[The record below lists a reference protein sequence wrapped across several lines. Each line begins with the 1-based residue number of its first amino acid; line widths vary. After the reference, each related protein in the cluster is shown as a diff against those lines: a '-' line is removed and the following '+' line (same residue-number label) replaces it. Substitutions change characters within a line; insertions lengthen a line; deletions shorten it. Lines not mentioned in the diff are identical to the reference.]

1 MLGETYVLW
10 YREMKKWLGRK
21 PVLFISLFSP
31 IFWILLFGKSFNP
44 INLLPQ
50 DADEIVAL
58 LRAKIVEL
66 FGTQDYFTYVAAG
79 MTVAFALFQASFAGA
94 SALFDRRL
102 GYMDRLLVTPINRES
117 IFAAKVLASV
127 TRVVVLTA
135 FLMAVSY
142 IAGLQLKADITPPD
156 LLLALL
162 TVAFISLIL
171 SSIFMLAGFVMD
183 NPEGLF
189 AIGNLVNTPL
199 LFASSVLFPTAQ
211 MPTWLRLIAEVNPL
225 SHGADLVRYFLVGK
239 PMEDPYLVLALF
251 GIISVIVFLT
261 SAKVAVK
268 LMEK

>member
-1 MLGETYVLW
+1 MEETYVLW
-10 YREMKKWLGRK
+10 YREMRKWLGRK
-21 PVLFISLFSP
+21 PVVIISLFSP

-44 INLLPQ
+44 LN
-50 DADEIVAL
+50 IVPEGVGEL
-58 LRAKIVEL
+58 GELVRAKIIEL

-102 GYMDRLLVTPINRES
+102 GYMDRLLVTPVKRES

-127 TRVVVLTA
+127 TRVVLLTS
-135 FLMAVSY
+135 LLVAVSY
-142 IAGLQLKADITPPD
+142 LAGLQLKADFTLLD

-162 TVAFISLIL
+162 TVAFISLMF

-199 LFASSVLFPTAQ
+199 LFASSVLFPTDQ
-211 MPTWLRLIAEVNPL
+211 MPSWLRFIAELNPL
-225 SHGADLVRYFLVGK
+225 SYGADLVRHFLVAK
-239 PMEDPYLVLALF
+239 PMEDPYIVLLLF
-251 GIISVIVFLT
+251 GVVSVAVFAT